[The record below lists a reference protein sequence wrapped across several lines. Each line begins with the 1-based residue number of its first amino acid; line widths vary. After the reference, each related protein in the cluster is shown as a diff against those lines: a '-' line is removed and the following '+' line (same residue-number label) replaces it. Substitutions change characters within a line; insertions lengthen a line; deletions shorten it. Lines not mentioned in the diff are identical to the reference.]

1 MNSFALQGPLKLGDP
16 YYRGLSK
23 MENDP
28 MLPARMRDTARSELC
43 QESVREFS
51 ACTQK
56 AGFAL
61 VYACTKERDALVKC
75 IEGWLEVGIRALQVR
90 SLTQFYTVDF

>member
-1 MNSFALQGPLKLGDP
+1 
-16 YYRGLSK
+16 
-23 MENDP
+23 

-75 IEGWLEVGIRALQVR
+75 IEGWLEVGIRALQVW
-90 SLTQFYTVDF
+90 SLPQFYSVDFSKSRIDVKKCVFNKRTINVCVSCC